1 MGPDELSAKL
11 LIKVQNE
18 IAYPLLLLF
27 KKSLSESSIPQDWK
41 QAKVTPIF
49 KKGSRNAAEN
59 YRPVSLTSQICKL
72 FETIMRDA
80 LSSLSRK

>member
-11 LIKVQNE
+11 LIEVQNE

-41 QAKVTPIF
+41 QANVTPIL
-49 KKGSRNAAEN
+49 KRNSVEN
-59 YRPVSLTSQICKL
+59 YRPGVEFYLYPTVSTALVHSVKPKLT
-72 FETIMRDA
+72 E
-80 LSSLSRK
+80 

>member
-11 LIKVQNE
+11 LFEVQNE

-41 QAKVTPIF
+41 QANVIVIWDFIHIDVITEP
-49 KKGSRNAAEN
+49 
-59 YRPVSLTSQICKL
+59 
-72 FETIMRDA
+72 
-80 LSSLSRK
+80 LSRWMAYIHSCSL